1 MYTPKTLGIEH
12 LMSYDRQIVDFE
24 EGASIIYGINNS
36 DGGQSGNGSGKSV
49 ILEGLVIAL
58 TGKPMRPDV
67 VVRDLIRD
75 GEKTMLI
82 DLELYNKM
90 LNTTLSIERIFD
102 VKKSQQV
109 TIKENGEVI
118 ETTDALHANNII
130 LEMLDITKEDLLNFY
145 LIDKVKF
152 QSFFSGGDAAKKKVI
167 GRFSNIEMITPAI
180 DKIKLEGKSLIERIS
195 EQNILIS
202 RQEGMVEVFNSNLET
217 EKSRDLGVEKQ
228 IAIDKINTNLE
239 RYRVDLIR
247 LTKAK
252 EVAELKI
259 APQKKDIEDLEERL
273 RVGTSMIGKI
283 DTAKLEQ
290 ERGEISTQIH
300 KILSKI
306 AEGNRLLQGSIV
318 CPKCDHEFSQDNP
331 DKDLKKVT
339 AGVAMLTNLREDQ
352 GVLLAGA
359 EDKVRKVGAQKTRLE
374 TLKSE
379 VSSQLNTARRELSAF
394 ETTISTVGTQIGS
407 TDQMI
412 SAAVVEL
419 KAAESKVLATD
430 KKAIEASIL
439 EREKNILGMEA
450 VIDSIN
456 EEIDKNTELEGH
468 FNRFKT
474 QLVNKTVG
482 VIEFYTNKYLEEMR
496 SSLSVTISGYKEKRG
511 GGFSEKISTM
521 VNRDGVEVGSAGRF
535 SQGEKGRIDIAGI
548 LALQS
553 QINAKSSSGGLNML
567 FLDEIVESIDE
578 EGITGILSA
587 VDNLGKCIYIV
598 THSVYEGNHS
608 RVIEVIKDR
617 NKVSKWKKKVD

>member
-118 ETTDALHANNII
+118 ETTDANHANTII

-145 LIDKVKF
+145 LIDKMKF
-152 QSFFSGGDAAKKKVI
+152 QSFFAGGDAAKKKVI
-167 GRFSNIEMITPAI
+167 GRFSNIELITPAI
-180 DKIKLEGKSLIERIS
+180 DKIKLEGKTLIEKIS
-195 EQNILIS
+195 SQNILIS
-202 RQEGMVEVFNSNLET
+202 REEGKIDVYNTNLET
-217 EKSRDLGVEKQ
+217 EKSRDLDVEKQ
-228 IAIDKINTNLE
+228 TAINKINTNLE
-239 RYRVDLIR
+239 KYRGDLLR
-247 LTKAK
+247 LTKAQ
-252 EVAELKI
+252 EIAELEI
-259 APQKKDIEDLEERL
+259 APQKEEIEDLEERL

-283 DTAKLEQ
+283 DTVKLEK
-290 ERGEISTQIH
+290 ERDDISTTLNQI
-300 KILSKI
+300 KDKI
-306 AEGNRLLQGSIV
+306 AEGNRLLQGSVI
-318 CPKCDHEFSQDNP
+318 CPKCEHEFPVGDPS
-331 DKDLKKVT
+331 KDLKKVT
-339 AGVAMLTNLREDQ
+339 AGVAMLTEMKESSNL
-352 GVLLAGA
+352 LYISAA
-359 EDKVRKVGAQKTRLE
+359 DKVKKVGAQKTRLE

-379 VSSQLNTARRELSAF
+379 VNVSLSTAKRELSAF
-394 ETTISTVGTQIGS
+394 ETTISTAETQIGS
-407 TDQMI
+407 TEQMI
-412 SAAVVEL
+412 KAAEITL
-419 KAAESKVLATD
+419 KAAEGKVLATD
-430 KKAIEASIL
+430 KKSIEANIL
-439 EREKNILGMEA
+439 EADKAILGMEKEIE
-450 VIDSIN
+450 VIN
-456 EEIDKNTELEGH
+456 GEIDKNAELEGH

-482 VIEFYTNKYLEEMR
+482 VIEFYTNKFLEEMR

-511 GGFSEKISTM
+511 GGLSEKISTI
-521 VNRDGVEVGSAGRF
+521 VNRDGVEVGNAGRF
-535 SQGEKGRIDIAGI
+535 SQGERGRIDIAGI

-553 QINAKSSSGGLNML
+553 QINAKSSSGGLNLL

-598 THSVYEGNHS
+598 THSVYEGNHNK
-608 RVIEVIKDR
+608 VIEVMKDK
-617 NKVSKWKKKVD
+617 NNVSKWQKRIN